1 MLLLL
6 SRWRVNALSLGL
18 DAAKA
23 LGVKTASSLAFILFF
38 STLSVSAVVSV
49 GGIIG
54 WVGLIIPHMARMITG
69 PDHEKLL
76 PVSAA
81 TGAIIFMFID
91 ISARTLSPVEIP
103 LGVITALLGAPVFI
117 YLLIRSRGK
126 WVV

>member
-1 MLLLL
+1 
-6 SRWRVNALSLGL
+6 
-18 DAAKA
+18 
-23 LGVKTASSLAFILFF
+23 
-38 STLSVSAVVSV
+38 
-49 GGIIG
+49 
-54 WVGLIIPHMARMITG
+54 MARMITG

-117 YLLIRSRGK
+117 YLLIRSRGN